1 MPVRTPLDR
10 EAVVRAAADLADEQG
25 LEAVTLGAVA
35 TRLGI
40 RPPSLYNHV
49 AGLSGLRDS
58 LALLATRQLG
68 TCLARV
74 AVGKAA
80 DDAVLA
86 LGRAYRAYAH
96 EHPGLVAAMMRAPR
110 PDDTVWLDASRSVV
124 DTVLAV
130 LDAYDLGEEE
140 ALHAV
145 RGLRSLVHGFAVLER
160 AGGFGL
166 PLDLDVSFEY
176 LLRLFTHGL
185 RAAHAQTPSVVPS

>member
-1 MPVRTPLDR
+1 MPARTPLDH
-10 EAVVRAAADLADEQG
+10 EAVVRAAAELADEQG
-25 LEAVTLGAVA
+25 FEAVTLGALA
-35 TRLGI
+35 ARLGI

-68 TCLARV
+68 ARLARV
-74 AVGKAA
+74 AVGKAT

-86 LGRAYRAYAH
+86 IGHAYRAYAR
-96 EHPGLVAAMMRAPR
+96 EHPGLVAAMMRAPQ
-110 PDDTVWLDASRSVV
+110 PDNPAWLDASRSVV

-130 LDAYDLGEEE
+130 FHAYDLGEED

-145 RGLRSLVHGFAVLER
+145 RGLRSLVHGFAMLER

-176 LLRLFTHGL
+176 LLRLFTRGL
-185 RAAHAQTPSVVPS
+185 RAAHAQTVGDVPS